1 MGSKANCAMFEKQ
14 LWDIAWELSAN
25 SYFVWWRGP
34 KFKVVSLIKTSK
46 SITKSSAGSIDLHDE
61 IAEVA
66 MSNQGA
72 ARN

>member
-1 MGSKANCAMFEKQ
+1 MGSKANCVIFEQK

-46 SITKSSAGSIDLHDE
+46 SITKSLARSIDLHDE
-61 IAEVA
+61 ITEVT
-66 MSNQGA
+66 MSNQAA